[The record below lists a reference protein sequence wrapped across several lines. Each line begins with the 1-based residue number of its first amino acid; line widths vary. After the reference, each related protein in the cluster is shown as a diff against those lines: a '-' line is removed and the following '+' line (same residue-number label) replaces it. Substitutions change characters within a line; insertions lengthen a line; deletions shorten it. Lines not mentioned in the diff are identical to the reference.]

1 MEQRGIKRNSIFG
14 AVCVSLMVGI
24 YAGWMAAHNL
34 EPTDLLVNLYW
45 FVLVLLIA
53 TWLIADTRQSGRTQ
67 PTFDY
72 GWFILI
78 ASVVYVPYYLFSTR
92 RWRGLLVLALMVLV
106 FFFSI
111 AIGALLGAMYVS

>member
-1 MEQRGIKRNSIFG
+1 MEHRGIKRLSLYG

-24 YAGWMAAHNL
+24 YAGWMGAHNL
-34 EPTDLLVNLYW
+34 EPTELLLTLYS
-45 FVLVLLIA
+45 FVITILLA

-78 ASVVYVPYYLFSTR
+78 ASAVYVPYYLFSTR
-92 RWRGLLVLALMVLV
+92 RWRGLLMLALMVLV
-106 FFFSI
+106 LFFSL
-111 AIGALLGAMYVS
+111 ALGALLGGMYVS